1 MIEKQSP
8 FMPGRPVTPEL
19 FVGRK
24 GELERL
30 QRLVLQSFRQQ
41 RVECAFITGER
52 GIGKSSVAQMLA
64 TQVEFLWNGYAVH
77 SYLGLR
83 AKSLEDAAERVV
95 TDLLTRA
102 RQQGWWEKAKA
113 VLGKLV
119 EKVELGLFGTV
130 VRIHLTTEERRQL
143 ASDFTA
149 ILEDL
154 LSQAAQEGRGW
165 LLVLDDLNGIAPL
178 PEFAHF
184 IKSLVDSLATSRQP
198 TPLCLVLVGL
208 PERRDELMRNQP
220 SIARI
225 FDVIV
230 LSRLE
235 DKFVAEFFQKAFEE
249 QAGMEV
255 AKDAL
260 DAMVKASGGYPALMH
275 EVGDAVFWTDS
286 DNFIDLTD
294 AAKGLVAAAQQV
306 GRKYLDRQVYE
317 ALHSEKYRELLRRC
331 ARMAFNSP
339 DRIIRRR
346 DLTGADNFLRRMVE
360 LSVLQRVRSGEYRF
374 TNELYMLYALME
386 AETAK
391 TRHTR

>member
-8 FMPGRPVTPEL
+8 FLPGRPVTPEL

-24 GELERL
+24 VELDRL
-30 QRLVLQSFRQQ
+30 QRLIQQSFRQQ

-64 TQVEFLWNGYAVH
+64 VQVEFLWNGYAVH

-83 AKSLEDAAERVV
+83 AKSLEDATERIV

-102 RQQGWWEKAKA
+102 RQQGWWERTKAL
-113 VLGKLV
+113 LGKLV
-119 EKVELGLFGTV
+119 EKVELGLFGTT
-130 VRIHLTTEERRQL
+130 VRLHLAPEERKQL
-143 ASDFTA
+143 ASDFPA
-149 ILEDL
+149 IIADL
-154 LSQAAQEGRGW
+154 LLQAAQEKRGW
-165 LLVLDDLNGIAPL
+165 LLILDDLNGVAPL

-184 IKSLVDSLATSRQP
+184 IKSLVDNLATSRQP
-198 TPLCLVLVGL
+198 TPLCFVLVGL
-208 PERRDELMRNQP
+208 PERRDELIKNQP

-225 FDVIV
+225 FDVIL

-235 DKFVAEFFQKAFEE
+235 DEFVAEFFQKAFEE
-249 QAGMEV
+249 QAGMKV

-275 EVGDAVFWTDS
+275 EIGDAVFWADS

-294 AAKGLVAAAQQV
+294 ATLGLVTAAQQV

-317 ALHSEKYRELLRRC
+317 ALRSEKYRELLRRC
-331 ARMAFNSP
+331 AQMAFNSP

-346 DLTGADNFLRRMVE
+346 DLVGADNFLKRMVE
-360 LSVLQRVRSGEYRF
+360 LSVLQRVGSGEYRF
-374 TNELYMLYALME
+374 ANELYMLYALME
-386 AETAK
+386 AKATK
-391 TRHTR
+391 TKHAR